1 MAITKVQSVQG
12 QGTKSDQ
19 CYVTTKDIGLL
30 PIGKS
35 QPKQSSK
42 KTTMKRG

>member
-19 CYVTTKDIGLL
+19 CYVTTKNIGLL
-30 PIGKS
+30 PMGKS
-35 QPKQSSK
+35 QQKQSAQ
-42 KTTMKRG
+42 KTSPTKR

>member
-19 CYVTTKDIGLL
+19 HSVTTKNIGLL
-30 PIGKS
+30 PMGKS
-35 QPKQSSK
+35 QQKQSAK
-42 KTTMKRG
+42 KTTKRG

>member
-19 CYVTTKDIGLL
+19 HSVRTKDIGLL
-30 PIGKS
+30 PMGKS
-35 QPKQSSK
+35 QQKQTAK
-42 KTTMKRG
+42 KTTQKRG

>member
-30 PIGKS
+30 PMGKK
-35 QPKQSSK
+35 QQKQSAK
-42 KTTMKRG
+42 VTTKRG